1 MHNMMNKQHFIEM
14 TIKEQRS
21 IVIRVKN
28 ADEFVRG
35 ISREVN
41 EKYLFIETEER
52 SIFKV
57 AITDIIEIFAIQS
70 PSPNRTV
77 SKTHSVEIQ
86 ENGNELDLII
96 AQFKNLNDNDQQQ
109 IISDLS
115 KHFSELPIISRSELI
130 TYNSAEIEMISNVIR
145 SKWFQK
151 LNNMDLPQKICFGQL
166 NHNGGQS

>member
-1 MHNMMNKQHFIEM
+1 MMNKQQFIEK
-14 TIKEQRS
+14 TVKEQRS

-41 EKYLFIETEER
+41 EKYLFVETEEC

-70 PSPNRTV
+70 PSQNRNV
-77 SKTHSVEIQ
+77 SESHSDETQ
-86 ENGNELDLII
+86 ENGYEPDLII
-96 AQFKNLNDNDQQQ
+96 AQYKNLNDDDQQQ

-115 KHFSELPIISRSELI
+115 KHFGKLLIISRSELA
-130 TYNSAEIEMISNVIR
+130 TYNSAEVEMISNLIR
-145 SKWFQK
+145 SKCFQK
-151 LNNMDLPQKICFGQL
+151 LNNMDLPQKIFFGQL
-166 NHNGGQS
+166 NHNGG